1 LTKLGPTY
9 EVAAKHIQDV
19 PCNAL
24 GYLPKKLENYKKLI
38 LVEEK
43 SQSVA
48 PKNG

>member
-1 LTKLGPTY
+1 
-9 EVAAKHIQDV
+9 VAAKHIQDV